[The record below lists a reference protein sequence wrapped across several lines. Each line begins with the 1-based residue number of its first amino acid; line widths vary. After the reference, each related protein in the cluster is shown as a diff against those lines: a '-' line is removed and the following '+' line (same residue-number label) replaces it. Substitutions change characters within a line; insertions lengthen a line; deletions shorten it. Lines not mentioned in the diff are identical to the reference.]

1 MLKSIK
7 TMKNITSYKTP
18 AVFRKIPLELEGEI
32 LAGSVVDEVSGVK
45 TTGQEKGELFEDAS
59 SIGGS
64 TFNHTWGD

>member
-1 MLKSIK
+1 
-7 TMKNITSYKTP
+7 MKNITSYKTL